1 MAKPLSQLR
10 FPVQYVEVFAAFL
23 RERGQSLA
31 HFFPRCGLS
40 EAALAAP
47 GAMIDGI
54 QLREILRVCREVAA
68 PERPLSAQLLAHFP
82 VTAHGT
88 LGIVIMTSPNLEAA
102 LEAALRFYPV
112 VMPSYEIRREE
123 MGDQVHLVFRPLC
136 DMGNVADDLTETILG
151 AFNSIRRYVSP
162 STRLL
167 EIHLRHRARF
177 GADAYAS
184 FADPDSIHFDQ
195 PCDKIVIPKRHLRFS
210 LITSNRAT
218 MEQFR
223 GQLEQQI
230 ARLREPGSF
239 TGKVRQGVD
248 NALRSGR
255 TLQVEDMASTL
266 NMSSRT
272 LGRRLRNE
280 GASFKQLA
288 NEARIDYAEFLLLN
302 STRPVSQIAHAAGFT
317 NDSSFARA
325 FRKRKGIT
333 PTDMRRK
340 TGGRGGPP
348 DQP

>member
-1 MAKPLSQLR
+1 MVKCLSELR

-23 RERGQSLA
+23 REQGQELTHYFS
-31 HFFPRCGLS
+31 RCGLS
-40 EAALAAP
+40 DTALAAP
-47 GAMIDGI
+47 GAMIDGT
-54 QLREILRVCREVAA
+54 QLREILRVCREVAS
-68 PERPLSAQLLAHFP
+68 PERPLSAQLLEHFP

-136 DMGNVADDLTETILG
+136 DMGDVADDLTETILG

-177 GADAYAS
+177 DPDAYAS
-184 FADPDSIHFDQ
+184 FADPDSIHFGQ
-195 PCDKIVIPKRHLRFS
+195 PCNKIVIPKRHLRFS

-230 ARLREPGSF
+230 ARLRGPGSYR
-239 TGKVRQGVD
+239 GKVRERLD
-248 NALRSGR
+248 EALRGGR
-255 TLQVEDMASTL
+255 SLQVEDMAATL

-272 LGRRLRNE
+272 LGRRLQSE
-280 GASFKQLA
+280 GVSFKQLA

-302 STRPVSQIAHAAGFT
+302 SSRPVSQVAYAAGFT

-325 FRKRKGIT
+325 FRRRKGVT

-340 TGGRGGPP
+340 AAGQDVTTDEP
-348 DQP
+348 